1 MEGGV
6 QLEYLMERI
15 DVQDFIK
22 LSKRVEKAQ
31 KEIDKK
37 MKK

>member
-1 MEGGV
+1 MEGSV

-15 DVQDFIK
+15 EVREFVR

-31 KEIDKK
+31 KEINKK
-37 MKK
+37 AKK

>member
-1 MEGGV
+1 MEGSV

-15 DVQDFIK
+15 DMKEFMR

-31 KEIDKK
+31 KDMKRQAKK
-37 MKK
+37 